1 MFGIGTS
8 ELIIIVVVVFIAGI
22 VLTALRAGRKK

>member
-8 ELIIIVVVVFIAGI
+8 ELIIIVVVVFIAVI
-22 VLTALRAGRKK
+22 VLAALRAGRKK